1 MAKKIVAG
9 SAKASRR
16 RARKRAS
23 TQLGRRR
30 EEFNFRGCTLEELQA
45 MPLEELLELV
55 TARARRSITRGL
67 TEEHRKLL
75 KQIVDE
81 PTAVHKTHRRE
92 MLVFPQM
99 VGTTV
104 AIHNGKE
111 YKEVLIQ
118 PEMVGHYLGEFALTR
133 RFERHAGPGVGATRS
148 SKFIPLK

>member
-30 EEFNFRGCTLEELQA
+30 EEFAYRGFSIEELQA
-45 MPLEELLELV
+45 MPLEDLLPLL
-55 TARARRSITRGL
+55 TARARRTITRGL
-67 TEEHRKLL
+67 GDEHRKLL
-75 KQIVDE
+75 VSIMAE

-99 VGTTV
+99 VGKTV
-104 AIHNGKE
+104 AIYNGKE

-133 RFERHAGPGVGATRS
+133 RFDKHAGPGVGATRS